1 MIQSI
6 LKEIDAHMGLWF
18 IPQSNLV
25 FNDNNSIVEIT
36 SITDFKVIGVIDKN
50 DISGENITIAFSH
63 YGLDSENLFI
73 HLIKE
78 FFFNEFGIEEI
89 IIKEGEE
96 NINRSLYI
104 QEEDDS
110 KLSLILKFYGI
121 DKSQLSSLV
130 TNEERTYFEYI
141 KDRNLLSSILNIDR
155 EDINILREVT
165 TNRVQV
171 IEQVMTDF
179 LRINSSN
186 KNYIANLKSIANE
199 SDWYSELISL
209 LVRQINWRS

>member
-25 FNDNNSIVEIT
+25 FNDNNDIVEIG
-36 SITDFKVIGVIDKN
+36 SITDFKVIGIIDKN

-141 KDRNLLSSILNIDR
+141 KDKNLISSILNIDR

-165 TNRVQV
+165 TNRVLV
-171 IEQVMTDF
+171 IEQVIADF
-179 LRINSSN
+179 LRVNSGN
-186 KNYIANLKSIANE
+186 ENYLKNLEAIANE

-209 LVRQINWRS
+209 LVRQINWRN

>member
-1 MIQSI
+1 MIQSV
-6 LKEIDAHMGLWF
+6 LKRIDAHMGLWF
-18 IPQSNLV
+18 IPQFNLV
-25 FNDNNSIVEIT
+25 FNDNNDIVEIA
-36 SITDFKVIGVIDKN
+36 SITDFKVIGVIDKTN
-50 DISGENITIAFSH
+50 ISDENITIAFSH
-63 YGLDSENLFI
+63 YGLNSENLFI

-89 IIKEGEE
+89 VIKEGEE

-130 TNEERTYFEYI
+130 TNEERTYFEYV
-141 KDRNLLSSILNIDR
+141 KDKNLLSFILNIDR

-171 IEQVMTDF
+171 IEQVITDF

-209 LVRQINWRS
+209 LVRQINWRL

>member
-1 MIQSI
+1 MIQSV
-6 LKEIDAHMGLWF
+6 LKRIDAHMGLWF
-18 IPQSNLV
+18 IPQFNLV
-25 FNDNNSIVEIT
+25 FNDNNDIVEIA
-36 SITDFKVIGVIDKN
+36 SITDFKVIGVIDKTN
-50 DISGENITIAFSH
+50 ISDENITIAFSH
-63 YGLDSENLFI
+63 YGLNSENLFI

-89 IIKEGEE
+89 VIKEGEE

-104 QEEDDS
+104 QEEDND
-110 KLSLILKFYGI
+110 KLSMILKFYGI

-141 KDRNLLSSILNIDR
+141 KDKNLLSSILNIDR

-171 IEQVMTDF
+171 IEQVITDF
-179 LRINSSN
+179 LKENSGN
-186 KNYIANLKSIANE
+186 ANYLKNLESIANE

-209 LVRQINWRS
+209 LVRQINWRH

>member
-6 LKEIDAHMGLWF
+6 LKEMDGHMGLWF
-18 IPQSNLV
+18 IPQSNLI
-25 FNDNNSIVEIT
+25 FNDNNDIVEIG

-78 FFFNEFGIEEI
+78 FFFNEFSIEEI

-104 QEEDDS
+104 QEEDES

-130 TNEERTYFEYI
+130 NNEERTYFEYV
-141 KDRNLLSSILNIDR
+141 KDKNLLSFILNIDR

-165 TNRVQV
+165 TNRVLV
-171 IEQVMTDF
+171 IEQVITDF
-179 LRINSSN
+179 LKVNSDN
-186 KNYIANLKSIANE
+186 ENYLTNLKSIANE

-209 LVRQINWRS
+209 LVRQINWRN

>member
-1 MIQSI
+1 MIQSV
-6 LKEIDAHMGLWF
+6 LKRIDAHMGLWF
-18 IPQSNLV
+18 IPQFNLV
-25 FNDNNSIVEIT
+25 FNDNNDIVEIG

-50 DISGENITIAFSH
+50 NISDENITIAFSH
-63 YGLDSENLFI
+63 YGLNSENLFI

-78 FFFNEFGIEEI
+78 FFFNEFSIEEI

-104 QEEDDS
+104 QEEDND
-110 KLSLILKFYGI
+110 KLSMILKFYGI

-141 KDRNLLSSILNIDR
+141 KDKNLLSSILNIDR

-171 IEQVMTDF
+171 IEQVITDF

-209 LVRQINWRS
+209 LVRQINWRL

>member
-1 MIQSI
+1 MMQSI

-25 FNDNNSIVEIT
+25 FNDNYNVVEIA
-36 SITDFKVIGVIDKN
+36 SITDFKIIGVIDKN

-130 TNEERTYFEYI
+130 NNEERTYFEYV
-141 KDRNLLSSILNIDR
+141 KDKKLLSSILNIDR

-165 TNRVQV
+165 ANRIQV
-171 IEQVMTDF
+171 IEQTVEDF
-179 LRINSSN
+179 LRINSGN
-186 KNYIANLKSIANE
+186 ENYITNLKSIANE

-209 LVRQINWRS
+209 LVRQINWRN

>member
-1 MIQSI
+1 MIQSV
-6 LKEIDAHMGLWF
+6 LKRIDAHMGLWF
-18 IPQSNLV
+18 IPQFNLV
-25 FNDNNSIVEIT
+25 FNDNNDIVEIA
-36 SITDFKVIGVIDKN
+36 SITDFKVIGVIDKTN
-50 DISGENITIAFSH
+50 ISDENITIAFSH
-63 YGLDSENLFI
+63 YGLNSENLFI

-141 KDRNLLSSILNIDR
+141 KDKNLLSSILNIDR

-171 IEQVMTDF
+171 IEQVITDF

>member
-1 MIQSI
+1 MIQSV
-6 LKEIDAHMGLWF
+6 LKRIDAHMGLWF

-25 FNDNNSIVEIT
+25 FNDNNDIVEIG
-36 SITDFKVIGVIDKN
+36 SITDFKVIGIIDKN

-104 QEEDDS
+104 QEEDES

-121 DKSQLSSLV
+121 DKSQLSSLA
-130 TNEERTYFEYI
+130 TNEERTYFEYV
-141 KDRNLLSSILNIDR
+141 KDKNLLSSILNIDR

-165 TNRVQV
+165 TNRVLV
-171 IEQVMTDF
+171 IEQVIADF
-179 LRINSSN
+179 LRINSGN
-186 KNYIANLKSIANE
+186 ENYLTNLKSIANE

-209 LVRQINWRS
+209 LVRQINWRN

>member
-1 MIQSI
+1 MIQSV
-6 LKEIDAHMGLWF
+6 LKKIDAHMGLWF
-18 IPQSNLV
+18 IPQFNLV
-25 FNDNNSIVEIT
+25 FNDNNDIVEIA
-36 SITDFKVIGVIDKN
+36 SITDFKVIGVIDKTN
-50 DISGENITIAFSH
+50 ISDENITIAFSH
-63 YGLDSENLFI
+63 YGLNSENLFI

-89 IIKEGEE
+89 VIKEGEE

-130 TNEERTYFEYI
+130 TNEERTYFEYV
-141 KDRNLLSSILNIDR
+141 KDKNLLSSILNIDR

-171 IEQVMTDF
+171 IEQVITDF
-179 LRINSSN
+179 LRISSSN

>member
-1 MIQSI
+1 MIQSV
-6 LKEIDAHMGLWF
+6 LKRIDAHMGLWF
-18 IPQSNLV
+18 IPQFNLV
-25 FNDNNSIVEIT
+25 FNDNNDIVEIA
-36 SITDFKVIGVIDKN
+36 SITDFKVIGVIDKTN
-50 DISGENITIAFSH
+50 ISDENITIAFSH
-63 YGLDSENLFI
+63 YGLNSENLFI

-89 IIKEGEE
+89 VIKEGEE

-104 QEEDDS
+104 QEEDES

-141 KDRNLLSSILNIDR
+141 KDKNLLSSILNIDR

-171 IEQVMTDF
+171 IEQVVNDF

-186 KNYIANLKSIANE
+186 KNYIVNLKSIANE

>member
-25 FNDNNSIVEIT
+25 FNDNNDIVEIA
-36 SITDFKVIGVIDKN
+36 SITDFKVIGIIDKN

-89 IIKEGEE
+89 VIKEGEE

-121 DKSQLSSLV
+121 DKSQLSPLV
-130 TNEERTYFEYI
+130 NNEERTYFEYI
-141 KDRNLLSSILNIDR
+141 KDKNLLSSILNIDR

-165 TNRVQV
+165 TNRVLV
-171 IEQVMTDF
+171 IEQVIADF
-179 LRINSSN
+179 LKANSGN
-186 KNYIANLKSIANE
+186 GNYLKNLKSIANE

-209 LVRQINWRS
+209 LVRQINWRN

>member
-25 FNDNNSIVEIT
+25 FNDNNDVVEIA

-110 KLSLILKFYGI
+110 KLSLILNFYGI

-130 TNEERTYFEYI
+130 NNEERTYFEYV
-141 KDRNLLSSILNIDR
+141 KDKKLLSSILNIDR

-165 TNRVQV
+165 ANRIQV
-171 IEQVMTDF
+171 IEQTVEDF
-179 LRINSSN
+179 LRVNSDN
-186 KNYIANLKSIANE
+186 KNYLTNLESIANE

-209 LVRQINWRS
+209 LVRQINWRN

>member
-25 FNDNNSIVEIT
+25 FNDNNDIVEIG

-89 IIKEGEE
+89 VIKEGEE

-104 QEEDDS
+104 QEEDDN

-130 TNEERTYFEYI
+130 NNEERTYFEYI
-141 KDRNLLSSILNIDR
+141 KDKNLLSSILNIDR

-165 TNRVQV
+165 TNRVLV
-171 IEQVMTDF
+171 IEQVIADF
-179 LRINSSN
+179 LKANSGN
-186 KNYIANLKSIANE
+186 GNYLKNLKSIANE

-209 LVRQINWRS
+209 LVRQINWRN

>member
-1 MIQSI
+1 MIQSV
-6 LKEIDAHMGLWF
+6 LKRIDAHMGLWF
-18 IPQSNLV
+18 IPQFNLV
-25 FNDNNSIVEIT
+25 FNDNNDIVEIA

-50 DISGENITIAFSH
+50 NISDENITIAFSH
-63 YGLDSENLFI
+63 YGLNSENLFI

-89 IIKEGEE
+89 VIKEGEE

-171 IEQVMTDF
+171 IEQVITDF

>member
-25 FNDNNSIVEIT
+25 FNDNNDIVEIA

-78 FFFNEFGIEEI
+78 FFFNEFDIEEI

-104 QEEDDS
+104 QEEDES

-130 TNEERTYFEYI
+130 NNEERTYFEYI
-141 KDRNLLSSILNIDR
+141 KDKNLLSSILNIDR

-165 TNRVQV
+165 TNRVLV
-171 IEQVMTDF
+171 IEQVITDF
-179 LRINSSN
+179 LKANSGN
-186 KNYIANLKSIANE
+186 ENYLANLKSIANE

-209 LVRQINWRS
+209 LVRQINWRN

>member
-25 FNDNNSIVEIT
+25 FNDNNDIVEIG

-50 DISGENITIAFSH
+50 DNSGENITIAFSH

-104 QEEDDS
+104 QEEDES

-130 TNEERTYFEYI
+130 NNEERTYFEYV
-141 KDRNLLSSILNIDR
+141 KDKNLLSSILNIDR

-165 TNRVQV
+165 TNRVLV
-171 IEQVMTDF
+171 IEQVVTDF
-179 LRINSSN
+179 LRVNSGN
-186 KNYIANLKSIANE
+186 ENYLTNLKSIANE

-209 LVRQINWRS
+209 LVRQINWRN

>member
-25 FNDNNSIVEIT
+25 FNDNNDVVEIA
-36 SITDFKVIGVIDKN
+36 SITDFKVIGVIDKTN
-50 DISGENITIAFSH
+50 ISDENITIAFSH
-63 YGLDSENLFI
+63 YGLNSENLFI

-89 IIKEGEE
+89 VIKEGEE

-104 QEEDDS
+104 QEEDND
-110 KLSLILKFYGI
+110 KLSMILKFYGI

-141 KDRNLLSSILNIDR
+141 KDKNLLSSILNIDR

-171 IEQVMTDF
+171 IEQVITDF
-179 LRINSSN
+179 LRINGSN
-186 KNYIANLKSIANE
+186 ENYIANLKSIANE

-209 LVRQINWRS
+209 LVRQINWRL

>member
-25 FNDNNSIVEIT
+25 FNDNNDIVEIA

-50 DISGENITIAFSH
+50 DISSENITIAFSH

-89 IIKEGEE
+89 VIKEGEE

-104 QEEDDS
+104 QEEDES
-110 KLSLILKFYGI
+110 KISLILKFYGI

-130 TNEERTYFEYI
+130 NNEERTYFEYI
-141 KDRNLLSSILNIDR
+141 KDKNLLSSILNIDR

-165 TNRVQV
+165 TNRVLV
-171 IEQVMTDF
+171 IEQVITDF
-179 LRINSSN
+179 LKANSGN
-186 KNYIANLKSIANE
+186 ENYLANLKSIANE

-209 LVRQINWRS
+209 LVRQINWRN

>member
-1 MIQSI
+1 MIQSV
-6 LKEIDAHMGLWF
+6 LKRIDAHMGLWF
-18 IPQSNLV
+18 IPQFNLV
-25 FNDNNSIVEIT
+25 FNDNNDIVEIA
-36 SITDFKVIGVIDKN
+36 SITDFKVIGVIDKTN
-50 DISGENITIAFSH
+50 ISDENITIAFSH
-63 YGLDSENLFI
+63 YGLNSENLFI

-78 FFFNEFGIEEI
+78 FFFNEFNIEEI
-89 IIKEGEE
+89 VIKEGEE

-141 KDRNLLSSILNIDR
+141 KDKNLLSSILNIDR

-171 IEQVMTDF
+171 IEQVITDF
-179 LRINSSN
+179 LRMNGSN

>member
-1 MIQSI
+1 MIQSV
-6 LKEIDAHMGLWF
+6 LKRIDAHMGLWF
-18 IPQSNLV
+18 IPQFNLV
-25 FNDNNSIVEIT
+25 FNDNNDIVEIA
-36 SITDFKVIGVIDKN
+36 SITDFKVIGVIDKTN
-50 DISGENITIAFSH
+50 ISDENITIAFSH
-63 YGLDSENLFI
+63 YGLNSENLFI

-89 IIKEGEE
+89 VIKEGEE

-104 QEEDDS
+104 QEEDND
-110 KLSLILKFYGI
+110 KLSMILKFYGI
-121 DKSQLSSLV
+121 NKSQLSSLV

-141 KDRNLLSSILNIDR
+141 KDKNLLSSILNIDR

-171 IEQVMTDF
+171 IEQVITDF

>member
-25 FNDNNSIVEIT
+25 FNDNNDIVEIG

-89 IIKEGEE
+89 VIKEGEE

-104 QEEDDS
+104 QKEDIS
-110 KLSLILKFYGI
+110 KLSLILNFYGI
-121 DKSQLSSLV
+121 DKSQLFSLV
-130 TNEERTYFEYI
+130 NNEERTYFEYV
-141 KDRNLLSSILNIDR
+141 KDKKLLSSILNIDR

-165 TNRVQV
+165 ANRIQV
-171 IEQVMTDF
+171 IEQTVTDF
-179 LRINSSN
+179 LRVNSGN
-186 KNYIANLKSIANE
+186 ENYIANLKSIANE
-199 SDWYSELISL
+199 SDWFSELISL
-209 LVRQINWRS
+209 LVRQINWRN

>member
-1 MIQSI
+1 MIQSV
-6 LKEIDAHMGLWF
+6 LKRIDAHMGLWF
-18 IPQSNLV
+18 IPQFNLI
-25 FNDNNSIVEIT
+25 FNDNNDIVEIA
-36 SITDFKVIGVIDKN
+36 SITDFKVIGVIDKIN
-50 DISGENITIAFSH
+50 ISDENITIAFSH
-63 YGLDSENLFI
+63 YGLNSENLFI

-104 QEEDDS
+104 REEDDS

-141 KDRNLLSSILNIDR
+141 KDKNLLSSILNIDR

-171 IEQVMTDF
+171 IEQVITDF

>member
-1 MIQSI
+1 MIQSV
-6 LKEIDAHMGLWF
+6 LKRIDAHMGLWF
-18 IPQSNLV
+18 IPQFNLV
-25 FNDNNSIVEIT
+25 FNDNNDIVEIA

-50 DISGENITIAFSH
+50 NISDENITIAFSH
-63 YGLDSENLFI
+63 YGLNSENLFI

-89 IIKEGEE
+89 VIKEGEE

-104 QEEDDS
+104 QEEDND
-110 KLSLILKFYGI
+110 KLSMILKFYGI

-141 KDRNLLSSILNIDR
+141 KDKNLLSSILNIDR

-171 IEQVMTDF
+171 IEQVITDF
-179 LRINSSN
+179 LRMNGSN

>member
-25 FNDNNSIVEIT
+25 FNDNNDIVEIG

-89 IIKEGEE
+89 VIKEGEE

-104 QEEDDS
+104 QEEDND
-110 KLSLILKFYGI
+110 KLSMILKFYGI

-141 KDRNLLSSILNIDR
+141 KDKNLLSSILNIDR

-165 TNRVQV
+165 ANRIQV
-171 IEQVMTDF
+171 IEQTVTDF
-179 LRINSSN
+179 LRINNSN
-186 KNYIANLKSIANE
+186 ENYITNLKSIANE
-199 SDWYSELISL
+199 SDWFSELISL

>member
-1 MIQSI
+1 MIQSV
-6 LKEIDAHMGLWF
+6 LKKIDAHMGLWF
-18 IPQSNLV
+18 IPQFNLV
-25 FNDNNSIVEIT
+25 FNDNNDIVEIV

-50 DISGENITIAFSH
+50 NISDENITIAFSH
-63 YGLDSENLFI
+63 YGLNSENLFI

-78 FFFNEFGIEEI
+78 FFFNEFNIEEI
-89 IIKEGEE
+89 VIKEGEE

-141 KDRNLLSSILNIDR
+141 KDKNLLSSILNIDR

-171 IEQVMTDF
+171 IEQVITDF

-209 LVRQINWRS
+209 LVRQINWRH

>member
-1 MIQSI
+1 MIQSV
-6 LKEIDAHMGLWF
+6 LKRIDAHMGLWF
-18 IPQSNLV
+18 IPQFNLV
-25 FNDNNSIVEIT
+25 FNDNNDIVEIA

-50 DISGENITIAFSH
+50 NISDENITIAFSH

-110 KLSLILKFYGI
+110 KLSLMLKFYGI

-130 TNEERTYFEYI
+130 NNEERTYFEYV
-141 KDRNLLSSILNIDR
+141 KDKNLLSSILNIDR

-171 IEQVMTDF
+171 IEQVITDF

-186 KNYIANLKSIANE
+186 KNYIVNLKSIANE

-209 LVRQINWRS
+209 LVRQINWRR

>member
-1 MIQSI
+1 MIQSV
-6 LKEIDAHMGLWF
+6 LKRIDAHMGLWF
-18 IPQSNLV
+18 IPQFNLV
-25 FNDNNSIVEIT
+25 FNDNNDIVEIA
-36 SITDFKVIGVIDKN
+36 SITDFKVIGVIDKTN
-50 DISGENITIAFSH
+50 ISDENITIAFSH
-63 YGLDSENLFI
+63 YGLNSENLFI

-89 IIKEGEE
+89 VIKEGEE

-141 KDRNLLSSILNIDR
+141 KDKNLLSSILNIDR

-171 IEQVMTDF
+171 IEQVITDF

-186 KNYIANLKSIANE
+186 ENYITNLKSIANE

>member
-1 MIQSI
+1 MIQSV
-6 LKEIDAHMGLWF
+6 LKRIDAHMGLWF
-18 IPQSNLV
+18 IPQFNLV
-25 FNDNNSIVEIT
+25 FNDNNDIVEIA
-36 SITDFKVIGVIDKN
+36 SITDFKVIGVIDKTN
-50 DISGENITIAFSH
+50 ISDENITIAFSH
-63 YGLDSENLFI
+63 YGLNSENLFI

-78 FFFNEFGIEEI
+78 FFFNEFNIEEI
-89 IIKEGEE
+89 VIKEGEE

-104 QEEDDS
+104 QEEDES

-141 KDRNLLSSILNIDR
+141 KDKNLLSSILNIDR

-171 IEQVMTDF
+171 IEQVITDF

>member
-1 MIQSI
+1 
-6 LKEIDAHMGLWF
+6 MGLWF
-18 IPQSNLV
+18 IPQFNLV
-25 FNDNNSIVEIT
+25 FNDNNDIVEIA

-50 DISGENITIAFSH
+50 NISDENITIAFSH
-63 YGLDSENLFI
+63 YGLNSENLFI

-89 IIKEGEE
+89 VIKEGEE

-141 KDRNLLSSILNIDR
+141 KDKNLLSSILNIDR

-171 IEQVMTDF
+171 IEQVITDF

-209 LVRQINWRS
+209 LVRQINWRL

>member
-25 FNDNNSIVEIT
+25 FNDNNDIVEIA

-89 IIKEGEE
+89 VIKEGEE

-110 KLSLILKFYGI
+110 KLSLILNFYGI

-130 TNEERTYFEYI
+130 NNEERTYFEYV
-141 KDRNLLSSILNIDR
+141 KDKKLLSSILNIDR

-165 TNRVQV
+165 TNRVLV
-171 IEQVMTDF
+171 IEQVIADF
-179 LRINSSN
+179 LKANSGN
-186 KNYIANLKSIANE
+186 ENYLKNLKSIANE

-209 LVRQINWRS
+209 LVRQINWRN

>member
-1 MIQSI
+1 MIQSV
-6 LKEIDAHMGLWF
+6 LKRIDAHMGLWF
-18 IPQSNLV
+18 IPQFNLV
-25 FNDNNSIVEIT
+25 FNDNNDIVEIA

-50 DISGENITIAFSH
+50 NISDENITIAFSH
-63 YGLDSENLFI
+63 YGLNSENLFI

-89 IIKEGEE
+89 VIKEGEE

-110 KLSLILKFYGI
+110 KLSLMLKFYGI

-141 KDRNLLSSILNIDR
+141 KDKNLLSSILNIDR

-171 IEQVMTDF
+171 IEQVITDF

>member
-1 MIQSI
+1 MIQSV
-6 LKEIDAHMGLWF
+6 LKRIDAHMGLWF
-18 IPQSNLV
+18 IPQFNLV
-25 FNDNNSIVEIT
+25 FNDNNDIVEIA

-50 DISGENITIAFSH
+50 NISDENITIAFSH
-63 YGLDSENLFI
+63 YGLNSENLFI

-89 IIKEGEE
+89 VIKEGEE

-104 QEEDDS
+104 QEEDES

-141 KDRNLLSSILNIDR
+141 KDKNLLSSILNIDR

-171 IEQVMTDF
+171 IEQVVNDF
-179 LRINSSN
+179 LGINSSN
-186 KNYIANLKSIANE
+186 KNYIVNLKSIANE

>member
-1 MIQSI
+1 MIQSV
-6 LKEIDAHMGLWF
+6 LKRIDAHMGLWF
-18 IPQSNLV
+18 IPQFNLV
-25 FNDNNSIVEIT
+25 FNDNNDIVEIA
-36 SITDFKVIGVIDKN
+36 SITDFKVIGVIDKTN
-50 DISGENITIAFSH
+50 ISDENITIAFSH
-63 YGLDSENLFI
+63 YGLNSENLFI

-89 IIKEGEE
+89 VIKEGEE

-121 DKSQLSSLV
+121 DKSQLSFLV

-141 KDRNLLSSILNIDR
+141 KDKNLLSSILNIDR

-171 IEQVMTDF
+171 IEQVITDF
-179 LRINSSN
+179 LRMNGSN

>member
-25 FNDNNSIVEIT
+25 FNDNNGIVEIG

-78 FFFNEFGIEEI
+78 FFFNEFSIEEI

-104 QEEDDS
+104 QEEDEG

-130 TNEERTYFEYI
+130 NNEERTYFEYV
-141 KDRNLLSSILNIDR
+141 KDKNLLSSILNIDR

-165 TNRVQV
+165 TNRVLV
-171 IEQVMTDF
+171 IEQVITDF
-179 LRINSSN
+179 LRVNSGN
-186 KNYIANLKSIANE
+186 ENYLTNLKSIANE

-209 LVRQINWRS
+209 LVRQINWRN

>member
-25 FNDNNSIVEIT
+25 FNDNNDIVEIG

-89 IIKEGEE
+89 VIKEGEE

-121 DKSQLSSLV
+121 DKSQLSSLII
-130 TNEERTYFEYI
+130 NEERTYFEYV
-141 KDRNLLSSILNIDR
+141 KDKNLLSSILNIDR

-165 TNRVQV
+165 TNRVLV
-171 IEQVMTDF
+171 IEQVVTDF
-179 LRINSSN
+179 LRVNSGN
-186 KNYIANLKSIANE
+186 ENYLKNLKSIANE

-209 LVRQINWRS
+209 LVRQINWRN

>member
-1 MIQSI
+1 MMQSI

-25 FNDNNSIVEIT
+25 FNDNYNVVEIG
-36 SITDFKVIGVIDKN
+36 SITDFKVIGIIDKT

-89 IIKEGEE
+89 VIKEGEE

-104 QEEDDS
+104 QEEDES

-130 TNEERTYFEYI
+130 NNEERTYFEYV
-141 KDRNLLSSILNIDR
+141 KDKNLLSSILNIDR

-165 TNRVQV
+165 TNRVLV
-171 IEQVMTDF
+171 IEQVITDF
-179 LRINSSN
+179 LKINSGN
-186 KNYIANLKSIANE
+186 ENYLKNLESIANE

-209 LVRQINWRS
+209 LVQQINWRN

>member
-1 MIQSI
+1 MIQSV
-6 LKEIDAHMGLWF
+6 LKRIDAHMGLWF
-18 IPQSNLV
+18 IPQFNLV
-25 FNDNNSIVEIT
+25 FNDNNDIVEIA

-50 DISGENITIAFSH
+50 NISDENITIAFSH
-63 YGLDSENLFI
+63 YGLNSENLFI

-89 IIKEGEE
+89 VIKEGEE

-104 QEEDDS
+104 QEEDND
-110 KLSLILKFYGI
+110 KLSMILKFYGI

-141 KDRNLLSSILNIDR
+141 KDKNLLSSILNIDR

-171 IEQVMTDF
+171 IEQVITDF
-179 LRINSSN
+179 LRVNGSN
-186 KNYIANLKSIANE
+186 ENYITNLKSIANE

>member
-25 FNDNNSIVEIT
+25 FNDNNGIVEIG

-104 QEEDDS
+104 QEEDES

-130 TNEERTYFEYI
+130 NNEERTYFEYI
-141 KDRNLLSSILNIDR
+141 KDKNLLSSILNIDR

-165 TNRVQV
+165 TNRVLV
-171 IEQVMTDF
+171 IEQVVTDF
-179 LRINSSN
+179 LRVNSGN
-186 KNYIANLKSIANE
+186 ENYLTNLKSIANE

-209 LVRQINWRS
+209 LVRQINWRN

>member
-1 MIQSI
+1 MMQSI

-25 FNDNNSIVEIT
+25 FNDNNDIVEIG
-36 SITDFKVIGVIDKN
+36 SITDFKVIGIIDKN
-50 DISGENITIAFSH
+50 DISGKNITIAFSH

-104 QEEDDS
+104 QEEDES

-130 TNEERTYFEYI
+130 NNEERTYFEYI
-141 KDRNLLSSILNIDR
+141 KDKNLLSSILNIDR

-165 TNRVQV
+165 TNRVLV
-171 IEQVMTDF
+171 IEQVITDF
-179 LRINSSN
+179 LKANSGN
-186 KNYIANLKSIANE
+186 ENYLANLKSIANE

-209 LVRQINWRS
+209 LVRQINWRN

>member
-1 MIQSI
+1 MIQSV
-6 LKEIDAHMGLWF
+6 LKRIDAHMGLWF
-18 IPQSNLV
+18 IPQFNLV
-25 FNDNNSIVEIT
+25 FNDNNDIVEIA
-36 SITDFKVIGVIDKN
+36 SITDFKVIGVIGKN
-50 DISGENITIAFSH
+50 NISDENITIAFSH
-63 YGLDSENLFI
+63 YGLNSENLFI

-78 FFFNEFGIEEI
+78 FFFNEFSIEEI

-141 KDRNLLSSILNIDR
+141 KDKNLLSSILNIDR

-171 IEQVMTDF
+171 IEQVVNDF
-179 LRINSSN
+179 LRINASN
-186 KNYIANLKSIANE
+186 ENYITNLKSIANE

-209 LVRQINWRS
+209 LVRQINWRH